1 MKRPIAPSEVS
12 PQQRAAARRTALL
25 IGAVAFAVYLTFLLS
40 GVIGR

>member
-12 PQQRAAARRTALL
+12 PQQRVAARRTALL
-25 IGAVAFAVYLTFLLS
+25 IGVIAFAVYLTFLLS